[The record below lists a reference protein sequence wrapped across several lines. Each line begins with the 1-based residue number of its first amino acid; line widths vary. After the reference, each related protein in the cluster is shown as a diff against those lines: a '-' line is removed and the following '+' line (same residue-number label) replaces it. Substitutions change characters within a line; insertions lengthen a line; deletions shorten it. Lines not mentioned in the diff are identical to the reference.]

1 MIRFLGPS
9 ASFCDG
15 LSRREMLRFGGLS
28 MAGVSLPQLVTAQP
42 SFLEQYVSQS
52 LWHHCYLSPL
62 NVRLC
67 SVNCRLWI

>member
-28 MAGVSLPQLVTAQP
+28 MAGVSLPQLVTANASNRTTSSSG
-42 SFLEQYVSQS
+42 SFGKAKNCIVLF
-52 LWHHCYLSPL
+52 LSG
-62 NVRLC
+62 
-67 SVNCRLWI
+67 